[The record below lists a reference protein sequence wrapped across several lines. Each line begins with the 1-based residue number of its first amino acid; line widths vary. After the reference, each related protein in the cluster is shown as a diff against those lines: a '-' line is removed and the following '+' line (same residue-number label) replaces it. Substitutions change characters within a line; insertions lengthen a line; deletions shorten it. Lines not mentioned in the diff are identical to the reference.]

1 VYHRTG
7 AEHRLRRFAEISHL
21 FYENSWGKIDRIF
34 LSGTEPTHPDHIAYD
49 GRFDDVA
56 VY

>member
-1 VYHRTG
+1 VFHRDGPAHT
-7 AEHRLRRFAEISHL
+7 LRRHVEFAHL
-21 FYENSWGKIDRIF
+21 GYENSWKKLDRLF
-34 LSGTEPTHPDHIAYD
+34 LSGTEPTHPSNVAYD

>member
-1 VYHRTG
+1 LG
-7 AEHRLRRFAEISHL
+7 
-21 FYENSWGKIDRIF
+21 YENSWEKVDRLF
-34 LSGTEPTHPDHIAYD
+34 LSGTEPTHPGHIAYG